1 MKRNFMLKFVS
12 LTLLMALI
20 CMPLT
25 VNAQGSK
32 ANFAGS
38 WAFNASKS
46 DMGQPP
52 QGMGGGGG
60 GQRPGGFGGGDII
73 VKQDATT
80 LTMERTMQGMDGQAM
95 TTTTKYSLDGKET
108 VNTSGRGDSKS
119 VAKWSADGKTLN
131 IVTTMSFNFD
141 GQTNEM
147 KTTEAWS
154 LNAQGNL
161 SIVSTMNTPNGER
174 KTTRVYDKK

>member
-1 MKRNFMLKFVS
+1 MLKFVS

-46 DMGQPP
+46 QMGQPP
-52 QGMGGGGG
+52 QGMGGGGGG
-60 GQRPGGFGGGDII
+60 GQRPGGFGGGDMV
-73 VKQDATT
+73 VKQDANT

-108 VNTSGRGDSKS
+108 VNTTGRGESKS
-119 VAKWSADGKTLN
+119 VANWSADGKTLN
-131 IVTTMSFNFD
+131 VVTTMSMNFN

-147 KTTEAWS
+147 KTSEVWS
-154 LNAQGNL
+154 LNADGSL
-161 SIVSTMNTPNGER
+161 SVVSTMNTPNGER

>member
-12 LTLLMALI
+12 MTLLMALFS
-20 CMPLT
+20 MPLT
-25 VNAQGSK
+25 LNAQGSK

-46 DMGQPP
+46 NMGQPP

-60 GQRPGGFGGGDII
+60 GQRPGGFGGGDMV
-73 VKQDATT
+73 VKQDANT

-108 VNTSGRGDSKS
+108 VNSSGRGESKS
-119 VAKWSADGKTLN
+119 VAIWSADGKTLN
-131 IVTTMSFNFD
+131 IVTTMSFNFN

-147 KTTEAWS
+147 KTTEEWS
-154 LNAQGNL
+154 LAGANL
-161 SIVSTMNTPNGER
+161 TVVSTMNTPNGER